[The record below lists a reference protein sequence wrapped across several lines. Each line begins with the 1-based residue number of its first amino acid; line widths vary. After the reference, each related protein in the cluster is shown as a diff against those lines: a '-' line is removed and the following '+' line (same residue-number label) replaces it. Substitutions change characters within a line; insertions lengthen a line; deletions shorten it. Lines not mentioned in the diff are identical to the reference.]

1 MVFWKGQLRRVDN
14 HFRLGKRLLS
24 RGYNNTIHFLNQ
36 VNEGYEIGKE
46 VYKILKPSMEAG
58 LKAAGSQN
66 YRAIDNKVGKAM
78 NSYENVRDHVADS
91 HQQVSNH
98 VGGIVEQ
105 MKKNKINIGLN

>member
-14 HFRLGKRLLS
+14 HFRLGKQLLS
-24 RGYNNTIHFLNQ
+24 KGYSNTKHFLNK

-46 VYKILKPSMEAG
+46 VYKILKPSMEA
-58 LKAAGSQN
+58 LAGSQN

-91 HQQVSNH
+91 HQQVANP
-98 VGGIVEQ
+98 VGGIVDQ
-105 MKKNKINIGLN
+105 MKKKNINIGLN